1 MDSDYDEVSAPSEYF
16 ATDEK
21 GDAPFENGINR
32 VDNMQGTYHDY
43 AGGGWIEMKVLLG
56 CIARRMVAAAAA
68 AAAAAV
74 GDAVAVG

>member
-1 MDSDYDEVSAPSEYF
+1 
-16 ATDEK
+16 
-21 GDAPFENGINR
+21 
-32 VDNMQGTYHDY
+32 MQGTYHDY

-68 AAAAAV
+68 AAAV